1 MKLVNFTIR
10 DFKSVRNSTQVEVGD
25 VTCLVGKNESGKTAM
40 LQALYKLNPVVP
52 EHGTFD
58 VTDEYPRAEV
68 EEYLQQVES
77 EEVTPAIVVE
87 AKYVLDPGEI
97 KRVEAVFG
105 EGVLPQPEIV
115 LSKGYE
121 NTLYVRLKVNEAVAV
136 KALVQ
141 NHKLS
146 EEVAQDA
153 LACDTLQALKDFLDR
168 DAQDRQ
174 QKHAEAKAQ
183 AETLMDA
190 DAKTKAIHAADLLA
204 ESEAAKKLKGLLT
217 AVLLGPPSIY
227 VWTHHLKMSWPKFLY
242 FDEYYQ
248 MEGHVNIEKL
258 KERQTGQNSQK
269 LKPSDLPMLGL
280 IELARLDLDQLLNPQ
295 RTEELVA
302 KLEGASNQL
311 SKQILKFWSQNKH
324 LQVKFDVRPGRPN
337 DPEEMRNGTN
347 LWGRVDDT
355 VHRVS
360 TLLGRRSKGFLWFFS
375 FLAWFGKQK
384 KTKEPLVLLLD
395 EPGLFLHAKAQG
407 DLLRY
412 IEEELKGH
420 NQVIYSTHSPFM
432 VDPHHFDRVR
442 IVEDKSIDIKEP
454 LPAEQA
460 GTKVFKEVLE
470 ASEGSLFPLQGALG
484 YDIAQSL
491 FVGPNCLVVE
501 GVSDLFYI
509 QTITG
514 LLEETGREGLDQRWT
529 ITPVGGSEK
538 VPTFAALLGAQK
550 GLTIATLID
559 LQRKDQQSI
568 ENLYKRK
575 LLQKNHVLTFAD
587 FTGTA
592 EADIEDMFDVAFYLK
607 LVNAEYANDLSKK
620 PKEADVTTGNP
631 RILVRLEAFVTAHP
645 LKGTARFNHF
655 RPARYFTENI
665 ATLKKA
671 ISAATLDRFEAA
683 FKKLNALLK

>member
-1 MKLVNFTIR
+1 MKLVKFAIR
-10 DFKSVRNSTQVEVGD
+10 DFKSVRNSTTVEVGE
-25 VTCLVGKNESGKTAM
+25 VTCLVGKNESGKTAI

-52 EHGTFD
+52 EHAKFD

-77 EEVTPAIVVE
+77 EEISHAIVVQ
-87 AKYVLDPGEI
+87 ADYTLDGAEI
-97 KRVEAVFG
+97 EAVESVYG
-105 EGVLPQPEIV
+105 EGVLPQPTIR
-115 LSKGYE
+115 LSKGYD
-121 NTLYVRLKVNEAVAV
+121 NKLYVELKVIEAIAV
-136 KALVQ
+136 KALVK
-141 NHKLS
+141 NYKLP
-146 EEVAQDA
+146 EAVAQGA
-153 LACDTLQALKDFLDR
+153 SACDTIQALKDFLDA
-168 DAQDRQ
+168 DGEERQ
-174 QKHAEAKAQ
+174 ENHAAAKAQ
-183 AETLMDA
+183 ASALADP
-190 DAKTKAIHAADLLA
+190 DAKTKAIHEADLLA
-204 ESEAAKKLKGLLT
+204 ESEASKKLKGLLT
-217 AVLLGPPSIY
+217 AILLGPLSIY
-227 VWTHHLKMSWPKFLY
+227 IWTHHLKASWPKFLY

-258 KERQTGQNSQK
+258 KERQSGQNGQR
-269 LKPSDLPMLGL
+269 LKAPDLPMLGL

-302 KLEGASNQL
+302 KLEGASNHL
-311 SKQILKFWSQNKH
+311 SKQILKFWSQNQH
-324 LQVKFDVRPGRPN
+324 LQVRFDVRPGRPN

-355 VHRVS
+355 IHRVS

-384 KTKEPLVLLLD
+384 KTKEPLILLLD

-420 NQVIYSTHSPFM
+420 NQVIYTTHSPFM

-454 LPAEQA
+454 LPADRA
-460 GTKVFKEVLE
+460 GTKVFQEVLE

-484 YDIAQSL
+484 YDIAQTL

-501 GVSDLFYI
+501 GVSDLLYI

-514 LLEETGREGLDQRWT
+514 LLEEAGRDGLDVRWT

-559 LQRKDQQSI
+559 LQKKDQQTI
-568 ENLYKRK
+568 DNLYKRK
-575 LLQKNHVLTFAD
+575 LLQKSHVLTFAD

-592 EADIEDMFDVAFYLK
+592 EADIEDMFDVGFYLK
-607 LVNAEYANDLSKK
+607 LVNAEYTSDLSKK
-620 PKEADVTTGNP
+620 PKESDVKTGNP
-631 RILVRLEAFVTAHP
+631 RVLVRLAAFLEAHP
-645 LKGTARFNHF
+645 LKGTAKFNHF

-683 FKKLNALLK
+683 FKKLNVLLK